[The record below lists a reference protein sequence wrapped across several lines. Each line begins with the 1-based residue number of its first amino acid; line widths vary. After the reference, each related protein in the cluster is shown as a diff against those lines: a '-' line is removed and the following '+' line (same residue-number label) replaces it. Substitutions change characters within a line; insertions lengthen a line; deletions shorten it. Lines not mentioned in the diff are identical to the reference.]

1 MASQAFV
8 IVGAGLAGAK
18 AAEALRGGGFDGQ
31 LTVIGEEGHLPY
43 ERPPLSKDYLA
54 GKAERDSVFVH
65 DQAWYLQQ
73 EVGLRLGRKA
83 AAIDRAA
90 RQVLLDDG
98 ASLPYD
104 KLLIATAPV
113 PGGWRTP
120 AEFTICAPSTTLTG
134 CGTSWP
140 PGRTWP

>member
-31 LTVIGEEGHLPY
+31 LTVIGEESHLPY

-65 DQAWYLQQ
+65 DQAWYRQQ
-73 EVGLRLGRKA
+73 DIG
-83 AAIDRAA
+83 
-90 RQVLLDDG
+90 
-98 ASLPYD
+98 
-104 KLLIATAPV
+104 
-113 PGGWRTP
+113 
-120 AEFTICAPSTTLTG
+120 
-134 CGTSWP
+134 GTSWP